1 MAPLLCLSVCVCVG
15 THGHMK
21 CVFDGQLKAQDTVL
35 MHLYKR
41 VYPKWTYREP
51 VTSPSH
57 WALALADQS
66 TPEQPMD

>member
-1 MAPLLCLSVCVCVG
+1 MFMWCTLYAG

-41 VYPKWTYREP
+41 VYPKWTYSSDVVMP
-51 VTSPSH
+51 TTWHS
-57 WALALADQS
+57 AADKLD
-66 TPEQPMD
+66 EKMDEN